1 MLLTGG
7 TDGRSTPG
15 TPLSRSR
22 GGFYPGPDRSR
33 SLGGESPKR
42 LPPAFPDGTEPACL
56 NGTRGSEPGS
66 PSAKHRRAGKRV
78 GSLSRLVGSSDI
90 GTRSDSSKSS
100 AAVYQLVR
108 AFHAAKLRRRP
119 VAEVWASVHA
129 LMAEP
134 GIPSELFDELVVI
147 VALELQEHTMDAFMN
162 SPFFEELWL
171 IKLALQFRSAAAG
184 DSGSNALRPDLTE
197 EVAPGDSLALS
208 RSRLPAGATPLVNG
222 RLESGSFN
230 WLGRVGRGG
239 YGAVFAA
246 AHNVTGAI
254 YAIKRM
260 NKRVIKQRRAERLV
274 LEERAVLQHARSR
287 FVTDLKFAF
296 QSGSEVC
303 LGLELVSGGD
313 VDQLLARR
321 GRLSELAAKLLAVEI
336 VVGLRDLHLRGIMH
350 RDLKPAN
357 ILLTPDGHVKLADLG
372 LACFVTN
379 GTMEAAIRSAEARM
393 PASASMGGRVIVDGV
408 VFERLKHGF
417 VRVADQYTARPYAR
431 GRAGTPGY
439 WAPEMLVREPLTGK
453 AGRYDACADWWS
465 FGCTLFALLTGR
477 SPFHVKHGDT
487 NDDNFA
493 TLHGD
498 VDIPTADLSPELA
511 HLLSRLLERDTTRRL
526 GAAGAR
532 EVMAHP
538 WFRDVSWQAVS
549 SGRSHAH
556 EWAKHAPCGPGAPS
570 SDRLE
575 LPSGA
580 EPNAPAG
587 PDAGRGVDP
596 AEAGGLARR
605 PPNAGEPDPPGVPRV
620 TSPLLPA
627 PRAGPR
633 ECSNHAAT
641 SPHSRKAP
649 VLEVT
654 PGFRVRLQHAEHP
667 KDAKRVE
674 EARAVVLTPADEAL
688 FADFAFE
695 RPGLFAND
703 IVCNFGLVAFR
714 ESVNVAKAVRDG
726 LAGQPALGGQ
736 GLEAL
741 RASIVGVGDAAA
753 ATTAAPTPGPGPGP
767 GYGATLFGMGEFWAT
782 GPSATL
788 LSPATSSCH
797 GGREVRTPAPDFH
810 WGGSPSVFDK
820 GNRVSP
826 VSRARESSAA
836 RGTEPAACT
845 PVAARSLARTL
856 ECSPSLSVDTEPC
869 GPAPRSCGNPAWE
882 REAEVG
888 LALTRLAAL
897 CNHEAVARSEAAL
910 LAQLARA
917 AADGAARGDRCETL
931 TAAGAAEVLRAA
943 TECCEC
949 SSFLHRSCGTV
960 AVLMELQGLTQLA
973 ARLLA
978 IARAPV
984 QAKAEGPAAAECAV
998 M

>member
-1 MLLTGG
+1 METLDRVREGVGTAVAAWDNLRVTASMPDVREPLKLLGQAYA
-7 TDGRSTPG
+7 SPG
-15 TPLSRSR
+15 KLATNPAGHVVDQAADLAL
-22 GGFYPGPDRSR
+22 R
-33 SLGGESPKR
+33 SLPRTLEQVLEDPTSLYCYHCFLVAFQARARLEFIEEALRFRSESGVS
-42 LPPAFPDGTEPACL
+42 ATEL
-56 NGTRGSEPGS
+56 
-66 PSAKHRRAGKRV
+66 RRR
-78 GSLSRLVGSSDI
+78 
-90 GTRSDSSKSS
+90 DSSKSS

-538 WFRDVSWQAVS
+538 WFRDVSWQA
-549 SGRSHAH
+549 
-556 EWAKHAPCGPGAPS
+556 
-570 SDRLE
+570 
-575 LPSGA
+575 
-580 EPNAPAG
+580 
-587 PDAGRGVDP
+587 
-596 AEAGGLARR
+596 
-605 PPNAGEPDPPGVPRV
+605 
-620 TSPLLPA
+620 
-627 PRAGPR
+627 
-633 ECSNHAAT
+633 
-641 SPHSRKAP
+641 
-649 VLEVT
+649 
-654 PGFRVRLQHAEHP
+654 HAEHP

-741 RASIVGVGDAAA
+741 RASIAGVGDAAA
-753 ATTAAPTPGPGPGP
+753 ATTAAPAPGPGP
-767 GYGATLFGMGEFWAT
+767 GYGATLFGM
-782 GPSATL
+782 
-788 LSPATSSCH
+788 
-797 GGREVRTPAPDFH
+797 
-810 WGGSPSVFDK
+810 
-820 GNRVSP
+820 
-826 VSRARESSAA
+826 AR
-836 RGTEPAACT
+836 
-845 PVAARSLARTL
+845 
-856 ECSPSLSVDTEPC
+856 
-869 GPAPRSCGNPAWE
+869 
-882 REAEVG
+882 
-888 LALTRLAAL
+888 
-897 CNHEAVARSEAAL
+897 H
-910 LAQLARA
+910 
-917 AADGAARGDRCETL
+917 
-931 TAAGAAEVLRAA
+931 
-943 TECCEC
+943 
-949 SSFLHRSCGTV
+949 
-960 AVLMELQGLTQLA
+960 
-973 ARLLA
+973 
-978 IARAPV
+978 
-984 QAKAEGPAAAECAV
+984 
-998 M
+998 